1 MRIKTMVIIFITVL
15 LTVILMQNT
24 DRVKFTF
31 LFSDFYMP
39 KLVVLAIV
47 AFVAF
52 ILGVLVGRPK
62 RVRSISGDFPDS
74 DRNNEKTDTLSNE
87 DREYIN

>member
-1 MRIKTMVIIFITVL
+1 MIIIFITVL

-39 KLVVLAIV
+39 KLIVLAIV
-47 AFVAF
+47 AIVAF
-52 ILGVLVGRPK
+52 ILGILVGRPK